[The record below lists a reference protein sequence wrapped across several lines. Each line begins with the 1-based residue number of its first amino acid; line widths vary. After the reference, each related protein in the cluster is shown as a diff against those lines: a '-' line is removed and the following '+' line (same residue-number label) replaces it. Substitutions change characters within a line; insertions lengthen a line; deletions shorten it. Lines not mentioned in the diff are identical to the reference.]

1 MKRTI
6 IISIGALLGV
16 ITLGG
21 GTPTTVRKTLPPFL
35 ERPSPW
41 ADSVL
46 ASLSLEQRIAQLM
59 MVAAYSNKDAKHIAE
74 IDDLVKQYGI
84 GGLIFFQ
91 GGPLRQADL
100 VNRYQAEA
108 KTPILIGMD
117 LEWGLAMRLDSTI
130 KFPRQMTL
138 GATSDEEGIELMGE
152 EIARQMKRLGVQVS
166 FSPDVDVNVN
176 AANPVINDRS
186 FGEDPEMVARKG
198 IAYMK
203 GLQRGGVL
211 ATAKH
216 FPGHGDTDQDSHKTL
231 PVVAASRERLDSV
244 ELHPFKRLIDNGV
257 GGVMVAHLEV
267 PALDSTPG
275 LPSTMSKPIVTDLL
289 KEEMAFK
296 GLVITDALNM
306 RGIANAEKPG
316 EIELRALK
324 AGNDILLFPQD
335 PVKAIQR
342 IKQAVDSGEVAP
354 EVIDEACLKVL
365 RAKDWTGLDHVKP
378 VQREHLYEDLNTP
391 DALALRRRLYGEAL
405 TVVRND
411 GTLPVQGL
419 DTLRIASLVIGD
431 TLHNSFQQ
439 ALGRYAN
446 ITELRCEKIL
456 NAGQSQALLDSLKQF
471 DLVIASVHNTSFRV
485 SKEFG
490 VPQLTLDFLRRLAD
504 QQRMAFVLFANP
516 YRLGLAYGAQRW
528 NALVVAYEETDDTQ
542 DLAAQLLFGAIPAK
556 GKLPVT
562 ASSFFP
568 YGKGVKVPAIGRLRY
583 GMPEENSMET
593 GDLLRIDTIVR
604 EGLDAKAY
612 PGCQVLVA
620 KNGNV
625 IWNKAYGSPTYAGAR
640 PLNTDDIYDI
650 ASISKVAGTTLALM
664 KLVDEGKL
672 DVEKTLGD
680 YIPQIVAG
688 HPYHAS
694 LKLSEIL
701 AHQAGL
707 RPFSPF
713 YLRLLD
719 KGKLKP
725 DFVTSVPDTMHDM
738 RVADSVY
745 ISSSY
750 RDSLVQWVM
759 DTPTAERGK
768 YVYSDMGM
776 YLLMRVVEKVSGMPF
791 DRFLKT
797 QYYAPLGL
805 TTLGYRPWERF
816 PLERIM
822 PTEDDT
828 NFRHEQIH
836 GDVHD
841 PGAAMM
847 GGIAGHAGLFSDAND
862 LAVIMQML
870 LNGGTYGGKR
880 YLKAKTINAF
890 TTCHFCTGHPKTDN
904 RRGLGWDRPQE
915 RGTPGPSSDNASKES
930 FGHTGFTGTMVWA
943 DPANGTVYV
952 FLSNRV
958 YPDANNKK
966 LAHMD
971 IRTKIQ
977 SVVERAAAEPI
988 SLVEPV
994 QHQN

>member
-59 MVAAYSNKDAKHIAE
+59 MVAAYSNQDAKHIAD
-74 IDDLVKQYGI
+74 IDQLVKQYGI

-100 VNRYQAEA
+100 VNRYQAKA
-108 KTPILIGMD
+108 RTPILIGMD

-568 YGKGVKVPAIGRLRY
+568 YGQGVKVPAIGRLRY
-583 GMPEENSMET
+583 GMPEEDSMET
-593 GDLLRIDTIVR
+593 GDLLRIDTIEH

-625 IWNKAYGSPTYAGAR
+625 IWNKAYGSPTYGR
-640 PLNTDDIYDI
+640 
-650 ASISKVAGTTLALM
+650 ASF
-664 KLVDEGKL
+664 E
-672 DVEKTLGD
+672 
-680 YIPQIVAG
+680 
-688 HPYHAS
+688 H
-694 LKLSEIL
+694 
-701 AHQAGL
+701 
-707 RPFSPF
+707 R
-713 YLRLLD
+713 
-719 KGKLKP
+719 
-725 DFVTSVPDTMHDM
+725 
-738 RVADSVY
+738 
-745 ISSSY
+745 
-750 RDSLVQWVM
+750 
-759 DTPTAERGK
+759 
-768 YVYSDMGM
+768 
-776 YLLMRVVEKVSGMPF
+776 
-791 DRFLKT
+791 
-797 QYYAPLGL
+797 
-805 TTLGYRPWERF
+805 
-816 PLERIM
+816 
-822 PTEDDT
+822 
-828 NFRHEQIH
+828 
-836 GDVHD
+836 
-841 PGAAMM
+841 
-847 GGIAGHAGLFSDAND
+847 
-862 LAVIMQML
+862 
-870 LNGGTYGGKR
+870 
-880 YLKAKTINAF
+880 
-890 TTCHFCTGHPKTDN
+890 
-904 RRGLGWDRPQE
+904 
-915 RGTPGPSSDNASKES
+915 
-930 FGHTGFTGTMVWA
+930 
-943 DPANGTVYV
+943 
-952 FLSNRV
+952 
-958 YPDANNKK
+958 
-966 LAHMD
+966 
-971 IRTKIQ
+971 
-977 SVVERAAAEPI
+977 
-988 SLVEPV
+988 
-994 QHQN
+994 